1 LNGRSLYR
9 AASLKTLGREVAK
22 YKLNIVRAEEV
33 RWERDG
39 TEPTGE
45 YMFFRGKGNENH
57 ELGTGV
63 LYVEET
69 YQELSGQSSLLI
81 LRRI

>member
-1 LNGRSLYR
+1 
-9 AASLKTLGREVAK
+9 
-22 YKLNIVRAEEV
+22 VRVEEV

-45 YMFFRGKGNENH
+45 YMFFREKGNENY
-57 ELGTGV
+57 ELGTGA

-69 YQELSGQSSLLI
+69 YQELEGKV
-81 LRRI
+81 RY